1 MEKQKKSD
9 FSQKN
14 NKTHNK
20 TKLKK
25 QKTFGLEKK
34 HLIWKEVVV
43 Y

>member
-9 FSQKN
+9 FSQK
-14 NKTHNK
+14 TNK

>member
-9 FSQKN
+9 FSQKT

-20 TKLKK
+20 TKLKN